1 MLAFGFCSTPSVLRP
16 LGLRS
21 LGLVALVAL
30 AAAAIGYLAHHA
42 SPLEGH
48 AAQTA
53 ALVVVVAAVL
63 AVALGAAVAARR
75 PLSLPDVVVASPGA
89 ASLRPAQRDDLHF
102 CTALHARTL
111 DHGFFMGLGA
121 TVRALLRGHLPR
133 LSSRYGACGDSRRA
147 SGRGAD
153 RRARH
158 QLVIA
163 GAVQVGSPWILGAG
177 GSQSFTDEV
186 QEDHIHL
193 QQTPTD

>member
-111 DHGFFMGLGA
+111 DHGFFMGLGPQFVRSYEA
-121 TVRALLRGHLPR
+121 TFLDSPHATALVATLGGHPVGALTGV
-133 LSSRYGACGDSRRA
+133 LDTSS
-147 SGRGAD
+147 
-153 RRARH
+153 
-158 QLVIA
+158 
-163 GAVQVGSPWILGAG
+163 
-177 GSQSFTDEV
+177 
-186 QEDHIHL
+186 
-193 QQTPTD
+193 